1 MPRWAARGARPKARR
16 YVAEFDP
23 VDAALVPVTQR
34 LREHAQERP
43 GQAAYTFLHEDGS
56 VERLTWAELDARVEL
71 LAMMLAARA
80 NPGARAVLLYPAGLE
95 FIVAYFAC
103 LRARVVAVP
112 ATLSHRR
119 RGSRRLP
126 GLLAD
131 AGPALVLTESSWAA
145 AVGACLEHI
154 GIDCACLCTD
164 RLDLVGPAILE
175 PADPAATAFLQYTS
189 GSTAHPKGVEVTHAN
204 IAANLES
211 IRHAFGFAPG
221 SVMVSWLPLFHDM
234 GLVGSVLAPAAVG
247 FHCVLMAPATFLKH
261 PLRWLQAISDYRGT
275 CAGAPNFGWD
285 YCVRHVSDAEKAG
298 LDLSSLAVAYNGS
311 EPVRAATLRA
321 FAEAFAGCGFAP
333 EALFPCYGMAEATLL
348 VTGGPR
354 GRAPRVCSVS
364 KGRLEANQVHLV
376 APGSAD
382 ARELVGCGEA
392 AAGTTVLVVDLGTHT
407 VAAPNR
413 VGEVWVAG
421 PGVARGYWRRRADS
435 EAVFGAH
442 LAGPSGGPF
451 LRTGDLGFLR
461 DGELFLTGRLK
472 ELLIVNGRNIYPQDV
487 EEVVVRAI
495 DFIEP
500 NGCAAFAL
508 EVDGRERLAVV
519 AEADRSLVRSAARGP
534 GGDERLAQLDALVQ
548 RIRTDVARQFG
559 VALGQVLFVRPG
571 AFPRTTSGKVQRSR
585 CKAMALAG
593 ELQVVHA
600 CGRTGGAAPAGAPD
614 AGQAAQASRAAADA
628 LVGWLRQ
635 YAARRLNSRLI
646 DERRTIPPYV
656 VLDLGNQ
663 GFFGLQAPREYGGR
677 ALSTIDLM
685 RVLEQLA
692 AVDLTLATMVG
703 VHNGLGL
710 RPLLRFGPAALQRRL
725 LPQLASGRQLA
736 AYAQTEPQAGSNPL
750 AMQTRAV
757 RADGGWEVSGHKHL
771 IGLGAWAGMLT
782 VLARAVDAGGAP
794 LGAIALLVPED
805 AAGLV
810 QGPEALTMGMR
821 GMVQNTVLLERVFV
835 PDEQVLLAPGEGM
848 EVARDAMGFARL
860 GIGALCVGAMKR
872 CAQLMAR
879 YAARREIGTGRLA
892 DNPVTLS
899 CLHELTCAI
908 HALEA
913 LVRAVAAALDAQA
926 ALPQEASLAC
936 KVLAS
941 ELLWQSADRLVQL
954 LGGRGYLENNIAP
967 QLLRDARALRILEGP
982 SETLTM
988 HLGAGAALPDNAVER
1003 FIAGT
1008 LGRPLL
1014 AAELAAA
1021 LGEGRAGAA
1030 GTADAAAMQWL
1041 DYRRGE
1047 LCAWALLLGATEQRA
1062 MLDPGTCVGAAAAD
1076 WARARFEA
1084 ARLALAAGAGKR
1096 LGAAELLARIDGYAG
1111 AIGDVEQA
1119 LPGEAG
1125 QLDPLLRR
1133 AACPARAPD
1142 TAPQGTQAGA
1152 AAEGEARA
1160 STRQLVHESVM
1171 KWLRSDAGDCESI
1184 GYDTPF
1190 TEIGMDSLATVPIA
1204 LELEQQTALPIAPEV
1219 LYDYQTVNALAAYID
1234 SRRRAAAVEAGVDV
1248 APGATR

>member
-1 MPRWAARGARPKARR
+1 
-16 YVAEFDP
+16 VAEFDL
-23 VDAALVPVTQR
+23 VDAGLVPVTQR
-34 LREHAQERP
+34 LREHAQACPQRI
-43 GQAAYTFLHEDGS
+43 AYTFLHEDGAA
-56 VERLTWAELDARVEL
+56 EELTWAELDARVEL
-71 LAMMLAARA
+71 LAMMLAARIK
-80 NPGARAVLLYPAGLE
+80 PGARAVLLYPAGLQ

-112 ATLSHRR
+112 ATMSHRL

-126 GLLAD
+126 GLMAD
-131 AGPALVLTESSWAA
+131 ADPALVLTESGWAA
-145 AVGACLEHI
+145 AVGACLEQSST
-154 GIDCACLCTD
+154 DCAFLCTD
-164 RLDLVGPAILE
+164 RLDLAGPATLE

-189 GSTAHPKGVEVTHAN
+189 GSTAQPKGVEVTHAN
-204 IAANLES
+204 IAANIES
-211 IRHAFGFAPG
+211 IRRGFGFDTG

-234 GLVGSVLAPAAVG
+234 GLIGSVLAPAAVG
-247 FHCVLMAPATFLKH
+247 FRCVLMAPATFLKH
-261 PLRWLQAISDYRGT
+261 PLRWLEAIGRYRGT

-285 YCVRHVSDAEKAG
+285 YCARRVGDEQKAG

-321 FAEAFAGCGFAP
+321 FAAAFAGCGFAP
-333 EALFPCYGMAEATLL
+333 QALFPCYGMAEATLL
-348 VTGGPR
+348 VAGGPR
-354 GRAPRVCSVS
+354 GRAPRICNVS
-364 KGRLEANQVHLV
+364 KGRLEANQVHMV
-376 APGSAD
+376 AAGGLD
-382 ARELVGCGEA
+382 AREVVGCGPA
-392 AAGTTVLVVDLGTHT
+392 AAGTTVLVVDPDTRTL
-407 VAAPNR
+407 AAPHR

-421 PGVARGYWRRRADS
+421 PGVARGYWRRRADT
-435 EAVFGAH
+435 EAVFGAR
-442 LAGPSGGPF
+442 LAGNDGAAGPF

-487 EEVVVRAI
+487 EEVIVRAI

-500 NGCAAFAL
+500 NGCAAFVL
-508 EVDGRERLAVV
+508 EADGRERLAVV
-519 AEADRSLVRSAARGP
+519 AEANRSLVRTAARGRD
-534 GGDERLAQLDALVQ
+534 GNERLAQLDALVQ
-548 RIRTDVARQFG
+548 RIRTEVARQFG
-559 VALGQVLFVRPG
+559 VAVGQVLFVRPG
-571 AFPRTTSGKVQRSR
+571 AFPRTTSGKLQRAR
-585 CKAMALAG
+585 CKALTLAG
-593 ELQVVHA
+593 ELQLVYASDTAAHP
-600 CGRTGGAAPAGAPD
+600 GSLGARPQ
-614 AGQAAQASRAAADA
+614 GQAAQASRAAADA
-628 LVGWLRQ
+628 LIGWLRQ

-663 GFFGLQAPREYGGR
+663 GFFGLQAPREYGGL
-677 ALSTIDLM
+677 ALAACDLM

-692 AVDLTLATMVG
+692 AVDLTIATMVG

-757 RADGGWEVSGHKHL
+757 RVPGGWQLSGHKHL

-782 VLARAVDAGGAP
+782 VLAKAVDAGGAP
-794 LGAIALLVPED
+794 LGVIALLVPED
-805 AAGLV
+805 APGLA

-821 GMVQNTVLLERVFV
+821 GMVQNTVTFDAVFV
-835 PDEQVLLAPGEGM
+835 PDEQVLLAAGEGM

-879 YAARREIGTGRLA
+879 YAARREVGTGRLA
-892 DNPVTLS
+892 DNPVTLA

-913 LVRAVAAALDAQA
+913 LVRAIAAALDARM

-954 LGGRGYLENNIAP
+954 LGGRGYLENNVAP
-967 QLLRDARALRILEGP
+967 QLLRDARVLRILEGP

-988 HLGAGAALPDNAVER
+988 HLGAGAAQPDNGVER
-1003 FIAGT
+1003 FIAGA

-1021 LGEGRAGAA
+1021 VGEARPGAA
-1030 GTADAAAMQWL
+1030 DTADAAAMQWL

-1062 MLDPGTCVGAAAAD
+1062 MLDPGARAGAAAAD
-1076 WARARFEA
+1076 WARARFDA
-1084 ARLALAAGAGKR
+1084 ARLALGAAAGAGAR
-1096 LGAAELLARIDGYAG
+1096 PGASELLARIDGYAD

-1119 LPGEAG
+1119 LAGEADR
-1125 QLDPLLRR
+1125 LDPLLRR
-1133 AACPARAPD
+1133 AAPPARPPEAPLAGSL
-1142 TAPQGTQAGA
+1142 APAVPPHGGMALP
-1152 AAEGEARA
+1152 
-1160 STRQLVHESVM
+1160 STRQLVHDSVM
-1171 KWLRSDAGDCESI
+1171 KWLRSDGAGQCEPI

-1190 TEIGMDSLATVPIA
+1190 TELGMDSLATVPIA
-1204 LELEQQTALPIAPEV
+1204 LELEQQTALPIAPEL

-1234 SRRRAAAVEAGVDV
+1234 TRRRAAAMEEGAGVG
-1248 APGATR
+1248 PGATR